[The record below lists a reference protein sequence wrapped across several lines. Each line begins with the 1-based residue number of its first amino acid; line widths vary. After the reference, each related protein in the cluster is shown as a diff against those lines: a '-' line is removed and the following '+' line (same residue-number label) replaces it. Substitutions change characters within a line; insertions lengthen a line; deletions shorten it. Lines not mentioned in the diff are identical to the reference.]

1 MSFDLASISR
11 TRRVRAPKVV
21 VAGANKVGKS
31 TFASS
36 APNAIG
42 ILTEQGMD
50 AIDSQA
56 FPVATSLADVYA
68 AIGTLID
75 EDHDFQTL
83 YLDSL
88 DWLEPLLHAH
98 VCQANGWTDIE
109 KPGYGKGYIAAS
121 DEWRTLLN
129 GLDALRTQRN
139 MGVILI
145 AHDKIKRI
153 EDPLTEGFD
162 SHVLKLHD
170 RASALVMEWADVIG
184 YAGYRVF
191 TTKTDAGFGQ
201 KETKATTSGERLL
214 HVEAHP
220 AHCGGNRFG
229 LKNMPLDWAAFSA
242 ALSAA
247 QAPATTA

>member
-1 MSFDLASISR
+1 MAFDLASISR

-21 VAGANKVGKS
+21 IAGANKIGKS
-31 TFASS
+31 TFASQ

-56 FPVATSLADVYA
+56 FPVCTTLADVYA

-75 EDHDFQTL
+75 EPHDFQSV

-88 DWLEPLLHAH
+88 DWLEPLLHTH
-98 VCQANGWTDIE
+98 VCAANAWTNIE
-109 KPGYGKGYIAAS
+109 APGYGKGYIAAAE
-121 DEWRTLLN
+121 EWRTLLN
-129 GLDALRTQRN
+129 GFDALRTERN

-145 AHDKIKRI
+145 AHDKIKRV
-153 EDPLTEGFD
+153 EDPLTEGYD

-170 RASALVMEWADVIG
+170 RASALVSEWADVIG

-191 TTKTDAGFGQ
+191 VTKTDAGFGQ
-201 KETKATTSGERLL
+201 KESKAATTGERLL

-229 LKNMPLDWAAFSA
+229 LKNMPLSWEAFSA
-242 ALSAA
+242 ALAA
-247 QAPATTA
+247 IQTQ